1 LAYACEIIRFA
12 LERTPGATTR
22 ARTGDRKVSRG
33 TFFKTGGH
41 KMIGVLEILG
51 ANEHRERCRIRS
63 EELRQF
69 ERRQES
75 NGSAPIE
82 LQIVAANG
90 LPLDKIKI
98 PATNWRRF
106 EAHCAVQ
113 SKDPVQVFAEAI
125 EKVLERLQTKE
136 AL

>member
-1 LAYACEIIRFA
+1 
-12 LERTPGATTR
+12 
-22 ARTGDRKVSRG
+22 
-33 TFFKTGGH
+33 
-41 KMIGVLEILG
+41 MIGLLEILG

-63 EELRQF
+63 EELQQF

-75 NGSAPIE
+75 SGPAAIE

-98 PATNWRRF
+98 SATVWRRF

-113 SKDPVQVFAEAI
+113 SKDPAQAFAEAI
-125 EKVLERLQTKE
+125 DKIIERLHPKETKSNQ
-136 AL
+136 A